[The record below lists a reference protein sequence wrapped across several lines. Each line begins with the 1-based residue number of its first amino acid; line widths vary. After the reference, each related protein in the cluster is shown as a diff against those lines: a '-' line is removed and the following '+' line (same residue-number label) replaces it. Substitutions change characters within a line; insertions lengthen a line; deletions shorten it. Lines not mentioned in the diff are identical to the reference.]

1 METFHVLDLQ
11 SQRPTAVSAVLRYV
25 SPNAYF
31 YVQEGLSVQERDLE
45 RSAVELEERIIP
57 AVHRYINPGWD
68 PGAGIDSRIT
78 ILHAR
83 LRGAAGFV
91 TSLDLYSRDIWAFSN
106 QRPMVYIGVG
116 STTPG
121 TDRYYAVLAHE
132 LQHVAH
138 AQADPSEEVWVTEGA
153 SELLAELAGYP
164 VGLYN
169 AFIVRPDTQLTSWS
183 DQSAGTA
190 PHYGAAHLFLKYI
203 GARYGGYDQFSE
215 LITNTETG
223 IDGVEAF
230 LEQQGA
236 EGGFDAAFKDWA
248 IANYL
253 ESSPGSKFAYPGR
266 SFRVNLAGTVGEPG
280 EYRGQVRQYAADY
293 IDLQSGDAE
302 RQVTFQGGA
311 TAPILPT
318 DPPSGDYLWW
328 SNQGDSIDSTLT
340 RRFDLSGVSQATLT
354 FKLWHD
360 IEAHFDYAYVEAS
373 GDGGATWD
381 ILSGAHTSDE
391 DLLGQSFGPAYTGRI
406 GGGATARWVEE
417 SVDLAPYAGGEALV
431 RFEYVTDEG
440 SNNAGF
446 AIDDISI
453 PEIGFFD
460 DSEEDAA
467 WLAEGFV
474 RTDNLVPQ
482 RFAVL
487 LITLGDEPSVLEMPL
502 DAENRGQAPLPS
514 GEQTVLVVAAMAPV
528 TTVAAEYTYTVE

>member
-340 RRFDLSGVSQATLT
+340 RRFDLSGVSQATLM

-373 GDGGATWD
+373 GDGGATGTY
-381 ILSGAHTSDE
+381 S
-391 DLLGQSFGPAYTGRI
+391 PGRI
-406 GGGATARWVEE
+406 PATRTSWARASAPPTPAAAGEGLPPGGWRSPWTSPLTPAGRPWSASSTSPTRGATTQ
-417 SVDLAPYAGGEALV
+417 ALPSTTFPSP
-431 RFEYVTDEG
+431 RSASSTTQRRTPPG
-440 SNNAGF
+440 SPRG
-446 AIDDISI
+446 SSG
-453 PEIGFFD
+453 PTT
-460 DSEEDAA
+460 
-467 WLAEGFV
+467 WC
-474 RTDNLVPQ
+474 
-482 RFAVL
+482 
-487 LITLGDEPSVLEMPL
+487 PSASPSCSSRSGMNPACWEMPL

-514 GEQTVLVVAAMAPV
+514 GSRTVLVVAAMAPV